1 MAEDGDQQGLE
12 YQLPCKI
19 LDVGMFADLV
29 QYVFFHV

>member
-1 MAEDGDQQGLE
+1 MAEDGDQQVLE

-19 LDVGMFADLV
+19 LLVGMFAGLV